1 MLSKL
6 ELFSI
11 VVCTFGELEV
21 IAKRFKTKQCKSCVE
36 KNLKWITTI
45 LLFAAGFKFPA
56 NFYANGLYQLQ
67 MAYTDVHVML

>member
-6 ELFSI
+6 ELFSV

-36 KNLKWITTI
+36 KNLK
-45 LLFAAGFKFPA
+45 
-56 NFYANGLYQLQ
+56 
-67 MAYTDVHVML
+67 